1 MTNNTNAST
10 FLRKALR
17 GNAVFSGISGATFLI
32 ASGLV
37 AVMLDAYDHIGKIHL
52 VGANLPYVADSDR
65 DEIAAEVRHDP
76 PSALFAGSDGLAVIR
91 KFVPAVRERIEP
103 GGFLAMEIGREQGS
117 QVAAL
122 LVEAGFDKVEVRD
135 DLSGKPRF
143 VFAPAPGTP

>member
-1 MTNNTNAST
+1 
-10 FLRKALR
+10 
-17 GNAVFSGISGATFLI
+17 
-32 ASGLV
+32 
-37 AVMLDAYDHIGKIHL
+37 
-52 VGANLPYVADSDR
+52 
-65 DEIAAEVRHDP
+65 
-76 PSALFAGSDGLAVIR
+76 
-91 KFVPAVRERIEP
+91 VRERIEP

>member
-52 VGANLPYVADSDR
+52 VGANLLAFSAFLFYLASR
-65 DEIAAEVRHDP
+65 GSIAKPIV
-76 PSALFAGSDGLAVIR
+76 LAVIAADALWVGGSWLAITAGATSVQ
-91 KFVPAVRERIEP
+91 FVEYCQYI
-103 GGFLAMEIGREQGS
+103 FLRFEI
-117 QVAAL
+117 VN
-122 LVEAGFDKVEVRD
+122 DW
-135 DLSGKPRF
+135 P
-143 VFAPAPGTP
+143 T